1 MECGADLVLLDDPHA
16 LPPLPCYIGE
26 VSPCLQTGTMGGLCM
41 DCFRVFVCVC
51 VCVCVRER
59 ERERDPCAEAMLISV
74 FRFFSVCAAKR
85 ALDHL

>member
-1 MECGADLVLLDDPHA
+1 MHFRPCRVILVRFHHA
-16 LPPLPCYIGE
+16 YKQE
-26 VSPCLQTGTMGGLCM
+26 QWE
-41 DCFRVFVCVC
+41 DCVWTAFVYLCVC
-51 VCVCVRER
+51 VCVCVR